1 MRKIN
6 KIYLDLDG
14 VIADFNK
21 KYKELFDIFP
31 NKAEK
36 DKTFDKLF
44 TSFIEQQG
52 FATLDLMPNAI
63 QLMDYLRQTGIDVEI
78 LSSTASEHRHDE
90 IRPQKLKWL
99 KNNQIEFPAILVPG
113 AYLKKEL
120 ATPTAIL
127 IDDTP
132 KNITQWQEAGGIGIL
147 YKDYDSCVAI
157 LQEYI

>member
-1 MRKIN
+1 MSKVT

-14 VIADFNK
+14 VICDFNK
-21 KYKELFDIFP
+21 KYKELFDVYP
-31 NKAEK
+31 KKAEK
-36 DKTFDKLF
+36 DKNFDKFF
-44 TSFIEQQG
+44 TEFIEQQA

-63 QLMDYLRQTGIDVEI
+63 ELMDYLRQTGIDVEI
-78 LSSTASEHRHDE
+78 LSSTASEHRHPY

-157 LQEYI
+157 LQEYV

>member
-1 MRKIN
+1 MSKIT
-6 KIYLDLDG
+6 KIYLDMDG
-14 VIADFNK
+14 VICDFNK

-31 NKAEK
+31 SEAEK
-36 DKTFDKLF
+36 NKNFDEFF

-63 QLMDYLRQTGIDVEI
+63 ELMDYLRQTGIDVEI
-78 LSSTASEHRHDE
+78 LSSTASERRKNK

-99 KNNQIEFPAILVPG
+99 KKHQIEFPAILVPG
-113 AYLKKEL
+113 AHLKREL
-120 ATPTAIL
+120 AIPTAIL

-132 KNITQWQEAGGIGIL
+132 KNITQWEESGGIGIL

-157 LQEYI
+157 LQKYI